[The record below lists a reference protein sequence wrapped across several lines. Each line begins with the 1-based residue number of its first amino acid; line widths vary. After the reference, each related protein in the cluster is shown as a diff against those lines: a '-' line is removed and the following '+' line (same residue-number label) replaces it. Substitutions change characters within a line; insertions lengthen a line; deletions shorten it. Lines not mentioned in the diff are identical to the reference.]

1 MPTQENLF
9 PLNSNGLEWTNA
21 ISKINFTF
29 AALTY
34 FLCKNVSPKNNLT
47 MFNKE
52 THNHTYMSDK
62 AAKRLA
68 KSNEKIAKE
77 KLAAQ
82 EKAAREERWQREM
95 EQYNQERIARES
107 SPAYQERKAKEA
119 EREAVERSNVIY
131 RARNLAESG
140 KADAFI
146 GIMQCYQ
153 QYSKGYE
160 FKDGTKR
167 ENDDTAKAILP
178 LLQSFVVPAEKESID
193 LFFLTLD
200 RQKEYIESF
209 QKDERCKVFFSHIY
223 DELVAKGNKA
233 YDIWFSEK
241 GYQITEEDR
250 QAEQK
255 FEELKKENRIDSI
268 IDILKVYSDI
278 SVTHSHGSK
287 EGREMNPVGQ
297 KIIDYLFA
305 FQAPTEQS
313 QLENFLIFLSK
324 EKSQLKEFGKK
335 HPTLN
340 SEASFLNDNPYEILM
355 KAADRVVKE
364 QYKDVTDG
372 MIGARNSQ
380 RKKNKTRW
388 IIAIVVIVLF
398 ILLLVLTLA

>member
-1 MPTQENLF
+1 
-9 PLNSNGLEWTNA
+9 
-21 ISKINFTF
+21 
-29 AALTY
+29 
-34 FLCKNVSPKNNLT
+34 

-52 THNHTYMSDK
+52 NLNHTYMSDK

-77 KLAAQ
+77 KLEAQ
-82 EKAAREERWQREM
+82 EKAAREERWQRER
-95 EQYNQERIARES
+95 EQYNQKRIARES

-119 EREAVERSNVIY
+119 ERDATERSNVIY

-153 QYSKGYE
+153 RYSKGYE
-160 FKDGTKR
+160 YKGGQKS

-200 RQKEYIESF
+200 RQKPYIKSF
-209 QKDERCKVFFSHIY
+209 EQDKYCKVFFRHIY
-223 DELVAKGNKA
+223 DDLVAKGDKA
-233 YDIWFSEK
+233 YDIWYSENE
-241 GYQITEEDR
+241 YQITEEDK

-255 FEELKKENRIDSI
+255 FEELKKQNRTDSI
-268 IDILKVYSDI
+268 IDILKIYSDI
-278 SVTHSHGSK
+278 SVTHPHGSK
-287 EGREMNPVGQ
+287 EGCEMNPVGQ

-324 EKSQLKEFGKK
+324 EKSQLEEFGKK

-340 SEASFLNDNPYEILM
+340 SEGKISSFLKAKPDGKIRKDDTGFGRGKDNPYEILM

-364 QYKDVTDG
+364 QYKNVSDG
-372 MIGARNSQ
+372 MIGTRNSK
-380 RKKNKTRW
+380 RRNKRIKWTV
-388 IIAIVVIVLF
+388 AIVVIILF
-398 ILLLVLTLA
+398 FFLLMLTSK